1 MQKKVIFAL
10 LVLFAVFL
18 YAAPVYSAALDWKV
32 VIRVDGTV
40 QSQKYQQVAWD
51 NIWQSKMLKDGDKA
65 RTLTDSR
72 AKIRLSDNSVITI
85 GENTTVQMT
94 DYKLTSQSR
103 IAKLNL
109 LAGKLRI
116 KVGKFFGKES
126 KFEVTTPTAV
136 LAARGTD
143 FYVED
148 NTKNEQASLISL
160 APAPGMTV
168 MVFEGSVNA
177 NVGGQSFTVPA
188 GQMITATAGGIM
200 INPLPQVTAPAP
212 TIAST
217 GGGEQQQGQG
227 QDQGQQQGQQQGQ
240 GQQGSGQQGQAGTT
254 PPKVDV
260 DLTAAGFGAP
270 SPQAGG
276 GTYYVVGGAPT
287 KPPVTGTTAP
297 VGGTTIPGG
306 QPIFNPSNQDTGSL
320 PVTIQ

>member
-1 MQKKVIFAL
+1 MQKKIIFAL
-10 LVLFAVFL
+10 LILFVIFL
-18 YAAPVYSAALDWKV
+18 YATPACSASDNWKV

-65 RTLTDSR
+65 RTLNDSR
-72 AKIRLSDNSVITI
+72 ANIRLADNSVITI

-94 DYKLTSQSR
+94 DFKLTPQSR

-148 NTKNEQASLISL
+148 NTKNEQASFVSL
-160 APAPGMTV
+160 APAPSFTV
-168 MVFEGSVNA
+168 MVFDGIVNA

-188 GQMITATAGGIM
+188 GQMMTFTAGGIM
-200 INPLPQVTAPAP
+200 INPLPQVSAPAP
-212 TIAST
+212 TVAST
-217 GGGEQQQGQG
+217 GGQQQQG
-227 QDQGQQQGQQQGQ
+227 QDQGQQGQDQGQQGQ
-240 GQQGSGQQGQAGTT
+240 GQQGQGQQGQQGGTP

-260 DLTAAGFGAP
+260 DLTAAGYGAP

-276 GTYYVVGGAPT
+276 GTYYVVGGTPT
-287 KPPVTGTTAP
+287 KPPATGTCAP

>member
-1 MQKKVIFAL
+1 MQKKIILVL
-10 LVLFAVFL
+10 LVLFAIFL
-18 YAAPVYSAALDWKV
+18 YATPVYSASDDWKV

-65 RTLTDSR
+65 RTLKDSR
-72 AKIRLSDNSVITI
+72 ANIRLADNSVITI

-94 DYKLTSQSR
+94 DFKLTPQSR

-143 FYVED
+143 FYVEE
-148 NTKNEQASLISL
+148 TSKNEQASLVSL
-160 APAPGMTV
+160 APAGSLTV

-188 GQMITATAGGIM
+188 GQMITATPGGIL

-212 TIAST
+212 TVAST
-217 GGGEQQQGQG
+217 GGGEQQQGQDQGQQQQG
-227 QDQGQQQGQQQGQ
+227 QDQGQQQGPGKQG
-240 GQQGSGQQGQAGTT
+240 AGTP

-260 DLTAAGFGAP
+260 DLTAAGYGAP

-276 GTYYVVGGAPT
+276 GTYYVVGGTPT
-287 KPPVTGTTAP
+287 KPPATGTCGTI
-297 VGGTTIPGG
+297 GGATRPGG
-306 QPIFNPSNQDTGSL
+306 QPIFNPNNQDTGSL
-320 PVTIQ
+320 PVTVQ